1 MRFLGFVVTVLTPW
15 KPRQNELMRG
25 SRWGLQSRFWRDMR
39 FKCWFIGCNA
49 EIQKLHHLDGQVQVS
64 CWMDWIGLYILTKAS
79 RVGPTQP
86 VGTLAR
92 WTYSQRWRGDGLG
105 LKFYWGF
112 VFGTVYP
119 IFVFPPE
126 NNQQTPL
133 AVGLRCIVTRHNSSP
148 FDLTGLRHRWA
159 WCRRSADHLLS
170 CKMTQNVS
178 NTLTYLSVNAY
189 IT

>member
-1 MRFLGFVVTVLTPW
+1 MDVRSEGGPKDHVLATLVGPSARRIP
-15 KPRQNELMRG
+15 K
-25 SRWGLQSRFWRDMR
+25 WRDW
-39 FKCWFIGCNA
+39 FKIQPYDEISGFCCYRSDSVEAEAEWTNA
-49 EIQKLHHLDGQVQVS
+49 GLKVGLTVAFLERHEIQVLIHWLQCRNSELHHLDGQVQVS

-119 IFVFPPE
+119 IFCFP
-126 NNQQTPL
+126 
-133 AVGLRCIVTRHNSSP
+133 TR
-148 FDLTGLRHRWA
+148 
-159 WCRRSADHLLS
+159 
-170 CKMTQNVS
+170 K
-178 NTLTYLSVNAY
+178 
-189 IT
+189 